1 MAEKLSFKDDQRWKT
16 FKRSGQG
23 SPLRLQAFNRARKN
37 LNNAKAY
44 GKDANPV
51 DLKIVK
57 QFKPRTKEQMKEQRR
72 TVLMAAAM
80 FTPVGK
86 IIGLGVKGAKL
97 GLKAAGLASKLP
109 AGVKAV
115 KGGFKIKGS
124 DKIYTTAARAASGLK
139 ALTARTLPKGITK
152 VKDGFKITGS
162 AKVYKTVANAKKA
175 LVPSQRRNIETAAK
189 KIVPTAK
196 LTPQNVGQT
205 ARVVAGAGSKAAT
218 PALPV
223 GVKAAKG
230 GWTAIGGTG
239 RVFKSKAAAAR
250 EANKIRQRAA
260 GAAPVPPGQGP
271 KAFAGRSRGRGGRST
286 SRSATPV
293 PPGQG
298 PQAFAGRSRGIGGT
312 VPMSRSMA
320 AKTGLVTLGGALTA
334 DQLSKALRERKGLTD
349 KELAATVD
357 KKGAFGP
364 KTIKPSTTVKKA
376 AKKYPTAR
384 MKPRGPSSAVPSA
397 MMFDAAENKRK
408 QQKMDAAG
416 PDDRTSKP
424 SVTVKRER
432 TADMPRGERSQRSIR
447 AEQESAGGRSGK
459 SRTDRPYMTLSD
471 YFSNLEGRK
480 RTVQTPFGNVEIDST
495 SEAFD
500 YDTDGHKHG
509 GKVGKGKKKAKSR
522 KRTTKGRKRA
532 ALRGHRKELR
542 GG

>member
-16 FKRSGQG
+16 FKKHEQG
-23 SPLRLQAFNRARKN
+23 HPLRLQAFNRARKN

-44 GKDANPV
+44 KKDANPV

-86 IIGLGVKGAKL
+86 IIGLGVKGGKAIAGITGVGKL
-97 GLKAAGLASKLP
+97 FASKLP

-139 ALTARTLPKGITK
+139 ALTAKILPKGITK
-152 VKDGFKITGS
+152 VKGGFKITGS
-162 AKVYKTVANAKKA
+162 NKVYKTVVNAKKA
-175 LVPSQRRNIETAAK
+175 LIPSQRKSLTEAAK
-189 KIVPTAK
+189 
-196 LTPQNVGQT
+196 NVGQT
-205 ARVVAGAGSKAAT
+205 AGKLTPQTLAQTTRVVAGSGSKAAT
-218 PALPV
+218 PVLPV

-260 GAAPVPPGQGP
+260 GAAPVP
-271 KAFAGRSRGRGGRST
+271 A
-286 SRSATPV
+286 
-293 PPGQG
+293 GQG

-312 VPMSRSMA
+312 VPMSGSMA

-364 KTIKPSTTVKKA
+364 KTVKPSTTVKKA
-376 AKKYPTAR
+376 ARKYPTAR
-384 MKPRGPSSAVPSA
+384 MKPRGPSSAVPSE
-397 MMFDAAENKRK
+397 MMFDAAANKRK

-416 PDDRTSKP
+416 PDDRTSKTP
-424 SVTVKRER
+424 VTVTKKR
-432 TADMPRGERSQRSIR
+432 TADMPTGERSSRSKR
-447 AEQESAGGRSGK
+447 VEQESAGGRSGK

-522 KRTTKGRKRA
+522 KRA